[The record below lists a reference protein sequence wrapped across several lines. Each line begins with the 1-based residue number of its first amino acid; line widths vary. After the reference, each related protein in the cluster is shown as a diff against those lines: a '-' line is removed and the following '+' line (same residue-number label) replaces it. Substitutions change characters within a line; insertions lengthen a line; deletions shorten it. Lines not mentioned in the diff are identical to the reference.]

1 VFSVAEF
8 GEITYALVVAIIT
21 GLIVDFGYVIYLPKE
36 SANKSNVI
44 NELVAS
50 SMAIKIILALL
61 SLLFILLGH
70 FFGFIVGEL
79 KLILTF
85 SISAVLVS
93 FASSFLL
100 PYRSLNRFQVESKYI
115 MIQHISL
122 SVLVI
127 AVLFFIPDVYIISLV
142 YLLVRFI
149 YCMLAYNNYRIE
161 FNFSWK
167 LELGM
172 VGELKKVAPYAIHAI
187 IATLLVQIDTLILAN
202 YVDSAQIGIYQAGMR
217 FVMATSIFITIFY
230 DVLIPKFSLAV
241 SGDKHVFF
249 VMVKKFNWLIIV
261 IGAIGSLFLYTFS
274 EFIVLIVYGQSMYEL
289 NQYIGLFSL
298 FIFLRFFGVTYNSL
312 LTSTGNQ
319 QKRAIFLAITLVVII
334 ILESWLIPI
343 YHISGALFSL
353 IVGHILL
360 YTMTMLLTY
369 QQFGTL
375 FLFRR
380 LKL

>member
-1 VFSVAEF
+1 
-8 GEITYALVVAIIT
+8 
-21 GLIVDFGYVIYLPKE
+21 
-36 SANKSNVI
+36 
-44 NELVAS
+44 
-50 SMAIKIILALL
+50 
-61 SLLFILLGH
+61 
-70 FFGFIVGEL
+70 
-79 KLILTF
+79 
-85 SISAVLVS
+85 
-93 FASSFLL
+93 
-100 PYRSLNRFQVESKYI
+100 
-115 MIQHISL
+115 
-122 SVLVI
+122 
-127 AVLFFIPDVYIISLV
+127 
-142 YLLVRFI
+142 
-149 YCMLAYNNYRIE
+149 
-161 FNFSWK
+161 
-167 LELGM
+167 
-172 VGELKKVAPYAIHAI
+172 
-187 IATLLVQIDTLILAN
+187 
-202 YVDSAQIGIYQAGMR
+202 
-217 FVMATSIFITIFY
+217 
-230 DVLIPKFSLAV
+230 LAV